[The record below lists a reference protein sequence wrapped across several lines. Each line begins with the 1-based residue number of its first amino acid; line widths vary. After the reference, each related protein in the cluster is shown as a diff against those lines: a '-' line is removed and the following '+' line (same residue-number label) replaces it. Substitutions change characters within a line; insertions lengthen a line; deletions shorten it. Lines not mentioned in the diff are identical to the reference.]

1 MDGVGAVVKHA
12 AIVTL
17 EEENRLWESKV
28 LGVHTPLA
36 LVRVVFI
43 YVSKSFV

>member
-12 AIVTL
+12 AIVTP
-17 EEENRLWESKV
+17 EENRLWESEV

-36 LVRVVFI
+36 LVRAVF
-43 YVSKSFV
+43 FLRW

>member
-12 AIVTL
+12 AIVTP

-28 LGVHTPLA
+28 LDVHTPLT
-36 LVRVVFI
+36 LVLAVFLRR
-43 YVSKSFV
+43 